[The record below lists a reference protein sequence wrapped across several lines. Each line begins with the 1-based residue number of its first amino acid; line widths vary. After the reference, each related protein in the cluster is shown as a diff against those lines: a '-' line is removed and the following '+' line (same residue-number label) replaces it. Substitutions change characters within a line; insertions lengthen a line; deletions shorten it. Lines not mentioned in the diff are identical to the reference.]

1 MQVRIAASLASW
13 RARCAPHTHARRER
27 GSLATAAANAVT
39 ISPATGS
46 RAITSRKIWLPQPLD

>member
-27 GSLATAAANAVT
+27 GEIDDKHRKYEV
-39 ISPATGS
+39 PRDTGS
-46 RAITSRKIWLPQPLD
+46 LVA